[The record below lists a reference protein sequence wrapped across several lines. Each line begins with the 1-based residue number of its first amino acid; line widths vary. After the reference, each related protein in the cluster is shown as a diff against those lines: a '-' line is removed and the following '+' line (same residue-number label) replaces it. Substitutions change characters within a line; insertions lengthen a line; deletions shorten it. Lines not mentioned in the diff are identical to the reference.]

1 MNPHAS
7 TARLECVRDLINAAR
22 SNKFSTLR
30 KLSADGQEVFDVW
43 DHISQLVEHHMI
55 RKKAVNIP
63 GLGIFTFTSSKLDV
77 GHNKYI
83 LIQRPVFILSEK
95 LAGTHRLTQSK
106 YHVQGEIPVIQLNF
120 TAISFEMCLDR
131 DLVEASVK
139 EVVNALSRKIEHTR
153 SCEFAFTTLGNLV
166 IANGAAKMRFLPAFV
181 EKMDQTGGLAKLLQ
195 TRPET
200 SSSRFSDKAT
210 VLPRIQSNEQQRK
223 SSPKSSD
230 IYIINEENENEDAVA
245 HNSTSEA
252 SNTPPI
258 SPQGTP
264 MSKKKE
270 ALVPTL
276 KVETKSPTIKQCVL
290 TPPQSAET
298 PPGTPRKV
306 PSIKRNLML
315 KDPRKEYEPKQ
326 KSRVFPLVPSKS
338 NTNLLTQLLKAPP
351 KTSTDCKSEDTSCA
365 NCVEN
370 MSDFCYLCYQ
380 REKRNIPIFY
390 TEERK
395 QEEQDDDRLLQTY
408 TLLQDSEALR
418 QDQEMKAKKREV
430 AQSIAAFNLSISE
443 LLKAQ
448 KEERPLSFNRS
459 YVFCRRPITP
469 PHYIKQEDYKKDL
482 ATQVN
487 EKRRK
492 LNKVKRDQENL
503 ERVEQLKLAE
513 DLAMQRGQYLKNK
526 RLQSDE
532 YRKALDTQMAY
543 RSSELPAAYSDSD
556 GPIFGTYDLNDD
568 KRLERRKRAQHLYQ
582 DQMQM
587 ASKRKEHELS
597 RDKEIQKEE
606 EEMLR
611 KTKTELLQETL
622 VRSQLNLQQR
632 KDLENTWA
640 VHAMKKKSK
649 EFEEKLRARSPG
661 LLLQEQCD
669 KYKRCVQCTRKPLNI
684 GISNVWAESR
694 YVSGSRLII

>member
-1 MNPHAS
+1 MNQHAP
-7 TARLECVRDLINAAR
+7 TARLECVRDLIDAAR
-22 SNKFSTLR
+22 SNKFSILR

-120 TAISFEMCLDR
+120 TAISFKMCLDR

-139 EVVNALSRKIEHTR
+139 EVVNALSRNIEHTR

-181 EKMDQTGGLAKLLQ
+181 EKMDQTGGLSKLLQ
-195 TRPET
+195 TRPDT

-230 IYIINEENENEDAVA
+230 IYIINEENENEDAVV
-245 HNSTSEA
+245 HNSTSEV
-252 SNTPPI
+252 SNTPLI

-264 MSKKKE
+264 ITKKKE

-276 KVETKSPTIKQCVL
+276 KVEAKSPTIKQCVL
-290 TPPQSAET
+290 TPPQSPET
-298 PPGTPRKV
+298 QPGTPRKV

-315 KDPRKEYEPKQ
+315 KDPRKESGPKQ
-326 KSRVFPLVPSKS
+326 QSRVFPLVPSKS

-351 KTSTDCKSEDTSCA
+351 KTSTDCKSEETSCS

-395 QEEQDDDRLLQTY
+395 QEEQDDDRLLQTF

-543 RSSELPAAYSDSD
+543 RSSELPVAYSDSD
-556 GPIFGTYDLNDD
+556 GPIFGTYDLNED
-568 KRLERRKRAQHLYQ
+568 KRVERRKRAQHLYQ
-582 DQMQM
+582 DQMEM

-597 RDKEIQKEE
+597 LDKMIQKEE

-640 VHAMKKKSK
+640 LHAMKKKSK
-649 EFEEKLRARSPG
+649 EFEEKLWARSPG

-669 KYKRCVQCTRKPLNI
+669 KYKRCVQCTRKPMNI